1 MITLPEKATCI
12 RDVEKD
18 MFELFFCV
26 VSIIPG
32 KSNEDMGILC
42 SKNIKEFEVPEGKK
56 WNNNLV
62 VVLAQKRVL
71 MGASFCPNKSG

>member
-56 WNNNLV
+56 
-62 VVLAQKRVL
+62 
-71 MGASFCPNKSG
+71 